1 MPLPGLTRA
10 IVLCYSRRRIEVA
23 ELVCLF
29 EKADIWRLVFPESS
43 ERGVTMSTARC
54 VWRTTLLLGLFM
66 GLYAPVT
73 NALSA
78 QILGLSEATIEDI
91 NAAFNSGTLTSE
103 RLVELYLARIQAYDQ
118 DGPRLNA
125 VLWLNDQ
132 ALETARILDEER
144 RMSGPRSPLH
154 GIPVVLKD
162 NIDTADMPTTAGSL
176 LLAGSLPPDDAFIVE
191 KLRNAGAIIL
201 AKLNMSELASG
212 VTMSSV
218 GGFIRNPHDIER
230 SPAGSSGGTGAAIS
244 AAFAQLGIGTD
255 TGGSVRGPTTANG
268 IAGLKPTHGLL
279 SRDGIVPLA
288 LSFDMAGPMARHVY
302 DVAAMLGV
310 MTGIDPDDVATSKSS
325 NRFETNYTQFLD
337 VSALGDARIGI
348 ARDFLGQD
356 TEVDWIIEASL
367 EAMRAEGATV
377 VDVHFPQWFLDVKG
391 DWYTTIRWRE
401 FRAQIPEY
409 LATIG
414 REYPKTL
421 SEMVERSMKIMSLTP
436 EGGTPNPTRWSLLV
450 QEEESGTLDD
460 HEYIAMKNY
469 GLPMA
474 QSIVA
479 GLMDAQDL
487 DVIVYPTSPTRPS
500 LVNGGGGGGVSATN
514 IANLT
519 GFPDLIV
526 PAGFTSDQLPV
537 GISFLGRPFSEPRL
551 LGLGYAFEQATK
563 VRRNPRTTPPLAGAE
578 IRR

>member
-23 ELVCLF
+23 ELVRLF
-29 EKADIWRLVFPESS
+29 EKADIWRLAFPESS

-144 RMSGPRSPLH
+144 RLSGPRSPLH
-154 GIPVVLKD
+154 GIPVALKD

-191 KLRNAGAIIL
+191 RLRSAGAIIL

-230 SPAGSSGGTGAAIS
+230 SPAGSSGGTGAAIA

-325 NRFETNYTQFLD
+325 NRFETDYTQFLD

-377 VDVHFPQWFLDVKG
+377 LDVHFPQWLLDVKG

-421 SEMVERSMKIMSLTP
+421 SEMAERSMKIMSLTP
-436 EGGTPNPTRWSLLV
+436 EGGTPNPTRWSLLA

-474 QSIVA
+474 QSIVS

-487 DVIVYPTSPTRPS
+487 DAIVYPTSPTRPS

-551 LGLGYAFEQATK
+551 FGLGYAFEQATK